1 MPRSYPSDGR
11 RKMTKTS
18 ADPSHGRASRLTI
31 SIVRFHPLAALLLM
45 AAAIRLPLAFWPNVI
60 HPDEIFQYLEPA
72 WRMLGHEG
80 ILSWE
85 WRYGMR
91 GWLLPSL
98 LAGPVALG
106 DWVAPGG
113 TGAFVVPRLVAALA
127 SLSIVASAWYFGARV
142 SRTHAIIAAFVAA
155 IWFEFVS
162 FAPHTLSEPLAT
174 AVILPAALLLTHAAL
189 SQRRL
194 AVGGALLALA
204 FVFRFQYGP
213 AIAVLA
219 LGACWRHW
227 RNLIPLVAGGL
238 AALVFAGVADAANGG
253 VPFVWLIANVQ
264 QNLLNDRAAEFG
276 VMPATTYLY
285 SFWMMWSAA
294 IVLLSFAIR
303 QGWRHAPL
311 LLATAVA
318 NIAFHSVIGH
328 KEYRFI
334 FLSVV
339 LFIIIAALGSAD
351 WIQWLRA
358 KRAWRRSALPVV
370 AAGWAL
376 ISAALA
382 ATGTMPGRWINGT
395 GAAQLAA
402 ELRDDPALCGLAL
415 YKTPFPLLPGRDRL
429 VGRSPLYAFHPADP
443 IASGDLAAV
452 VQKAAPG
459 FNRILSR
466 QDSATDLPAGFSQ
479 RDCASVGG
487 ADLCIFARRGGC
499 DAAAA
504 APFVLNDV
512 LVRVDH

>member
-1 MPRSYPSDGR
+1 MPFGKRRGYSDCIRGN
-11 RKMTKTS
+11 
-18 ADPSHGRASRLTI
+18 RASGLTI
-31 SIVRFHPLAALLLM
+31 STVRFHPLAALLLM
-45 AAAIRLPLAFWPNVI
+45 AAAIRLPLAFWPNII
-60 HPDEIFQYLEPA
+60 HSDEIFQYLEPA

-80 ILSWE
+80 IVSWE

-174 AVILPAALLLTHAAL
+174 AIILPAALLLTHAPL
-189 SQRRL
+189 SQRQL

-204 FVFRFQYGP
+204 FVFRFQYAP

-238 AALVFAGVADAANGG
+238 IALVFAGVADAANGV

-294 IVLLSFAIR
+294 IVLLSFAILW
-303 QGWRHAPL
+303 GWRHAPL

-318 NIAFHSVIGH
+318 NIAFHSLIGH

-358 KRAWRRSALPVV
+358 KPAWRRSALPVV
-370 AAGWAL
+370 AGGWAL
-376 ISAALA
+376 ISGALA
-382 ATGTMPGRWINGT
+382 ATGTMPGYWMNGT

-443 IASGDLAAV
+443 AASGDLAAV
-452 VQKAAPG
+452 AQRAAPA

-466 QDSATDLPAGFSQ
+466 RDSATDLPAGFSQ

-487 ADLCIFARRGGC
+487 ADVCIFARRGGC